1 MSATFGLEASTKNYI
16 EDKLAI
22 KMALSHM
29 ETLVGS
35 VNGYLLSEPY
45 SKFGWTFFKIAI
57 KGDLQAGIEKKFAD
71 MLEKY
76 HESNPTNKFTKFMT
90 DYFATK
96 GCNVKIKSVSP

>member
-1 MSATFGLEASTKNYI
+1 MNIALEISTKNYTN
-16 EDKLAI
+16 DRLAI

-57 KGDLQAGIEKKFAD
+57 KPELQNGIEKKFAD

-76 HESNPTNKFTKFMT
+76 QGSNASEKLTWFMT
-90 DYFATK
+90 DYFK
-96 GCNVKIKSVSP
+96 SKDCNVVIKPVL